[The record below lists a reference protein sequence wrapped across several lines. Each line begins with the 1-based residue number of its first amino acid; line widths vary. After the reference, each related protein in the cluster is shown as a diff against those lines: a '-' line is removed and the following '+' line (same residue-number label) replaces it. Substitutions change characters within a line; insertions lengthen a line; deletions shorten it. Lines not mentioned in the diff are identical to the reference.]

1 MFEILEGCAC
11 FEVRLPGFLSQ
22 GPSLLLWDTSLSF
35 PICEMGA
42 AITVGLS
49 TEAAHGRCLAEVSSG
64 PTSCLRLRVSWV
76 FPVPVWLPSL
86 HLWLLWEK
94 MVALSEQKL
103 GSK

>member
-1 MFEILEGCAC
+1 MVPV
-11 FEVRLPGFLSQ
+11 EVVKELGLPRLSCCNSAPYCSRAA
-22 GPSLLLWDTSLSF
+22 LSF

-49 TEAAHGRCLAEVSSG
+49 TEAAHGRCLVEVSSG